1 MGDREVT
8 QGRQD
13 LGYARFLFPQEEEAS
28 RLSAPL
34 RDGGQ
39 RGQRLGHIP

>member
-1 MGDREVT
+1 VGDREVT
-8 QGRQD
+8 QERQD

-39 RGQRLGHIP
+39 RGQRFDQLP